1 MKIVM
6 KLSHTIDNTLSLLKL
21 LWG

>member
-6 KLSHTIDNTLSLLKL
+6 KLFICFMKL
-21 LWG
+21 